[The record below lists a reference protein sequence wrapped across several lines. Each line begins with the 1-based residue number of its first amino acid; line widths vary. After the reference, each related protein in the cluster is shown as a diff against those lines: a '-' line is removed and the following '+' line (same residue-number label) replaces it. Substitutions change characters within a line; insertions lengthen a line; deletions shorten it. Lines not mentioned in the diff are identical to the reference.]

1 MKDITG
7 KIALVIGGGGGIG
20 LEIAKALAKE
30 GCKVALAD
38 YNEELLKKAENS
50 AGGNIKF
57 AWKACDITN
66 RAQVT
71 ELFKWLGEKVGPID
85 ILINCAGINVVNRKM
100 ANVDPKDFDRIMSVN
115 TTGAFNCIYEAVPV
129 MRNKKSGLII
139 NIVSIAGKHA
149 IALAGLPYV
158 VSKFATSA
166 MGKFIGME
174 ECENGINVT
183 NIYPGEAN
191 TPIIDKRPVPVSAE
205 KRAQML
211 QPEDIAECVVMV
223 ARLHPRAIVP
233 ELVIT
238 PKHMLYP

>member
-1 MKDITG
+1 MIDLTG

-20 LEIAKALAKE
+20 LEIAKALAVE
-30 GCKVALAD
+30 GCNVALAD
-38 YNEELLKKAENS
+38 YNEELLKNAEKT
-50 AGGNIKF
+50 AGGGVKF

-66 RAQVT
+66 RDQVA
-71 ELFKWLGEKVGPID
+71 ELYKWLGKEVGSID
-85 ILINCAGINVVNRKM
+85 ILVNCAGINVVNRMM

-115 TTGAFNCIYEAVPV
+115 TTGAFNCLYEAVPV
-129 MRNKKSGLII
+129 MREKKSGLII
-139 NIVSIAGKHA
+139 NIVSIAGRHT

-158 VSKFATSA
+158 ASKFATSA
-166 MGKFIGME
+166 MGKFIGLE
-174 ECENGINVT
+174 ERENGINVT

-223 ARLHPRAIVP
+223 AKLHPRAIVP

>member
-1 MKDITG
+1 MDDLKG
-7 KIALVIGGGGGIG
+7 KTALVIGGGGGIG
-20 LEIAKALAKE
+20 LEIAKTLARE

-38 YNEELLKKAENS
+38 YNEELLKNAEKS
-50 AGGNIKF
+50 AGESIKF
-57 AWKACDITN
+57 AWKTCDITN
-66 RAQVT
+66 RTQVA
-71 ELFKWLGEKVGPID
+71 ELFKWLGEKVGSID
-85 ILINCAGINVVNRKM
+85 ILVNSAGVNVVNRMM
-100 ANVDPKDFDRIMSVN
+100 ANVDPKDFDRIMSIN
-115 TTGAFNCIYEAVPV
+115 TTGAFNCMYAAVPE
-129 MRNKKSGLII
+129 MRKKKSGLII

-166 MGKFIGME
+166 MGKFIGIE

-183 NIYPGEAN
+183 NIYPGEVN

-211 QPEDIAECVVMV
+211 QPEDIAACVLMV
-223 ARLHPRAIVP
+223 AKLPQRAIVT

-238 PKHMLYP
+238 PKHMMYP

>member
-1 MKDITG
+1 MIDLTG
-7 KIALVIGGGGGIG
+7 KIALIIGGGGGIG
-20 LEIAKALAKE
+20 LEIAKALAGE

-38 YNEELLKKAENS
+38 YNEELLKKAEES
-50 AGGNIKF
+50 AGGKTKF
-57 AWKACDITN
+57 AWKTCDITN
-66 RAQVT
+66 RTQVA
-71 ELFKWLGEKVGPID
+71 ELFKWLGEEVGSID
-85 ILINCAGINVVNRKM
+85 ILVNCAGINVVNRMM
-100 ANVDPKDFDRIMSVN
+100 ANVEPKDFDRILSIN
-115 TTGAFNCIYEAVPV
+115 TTGAFNCIYEAIPE
-129 MRNKKSGLII
+129 MRKKKSGLII

-166 MGKFIGME
+166 MGKFIGIE

-223 ARLHPRAIVP
+223 AKLHPRAIVP

-238 PKHMLYP
+238 PKHMMYP

>member
-1 MKDITG
+1 MIDLTG
-7 KIALVIGGGGGIG
+7 KIVLVIGGGGGIG
-20 LEIAKALAKE
+20 LEIAKSLAIN

-38 YNEELLKKAENS
+38 YNEELLKNAEKT
-50 AGGNIKF
+50 AGGDVKF

-66 RAQVT
+66 RTQVA
-71 ELFKWLGEKVGPID
+71 ELFKWLGEEVGSID
-85 ILINCAGINVVNRKM
+85 ILVNCAGINVINRMM
-100 ANVDPKDFDRIMSVN
+100 ANVDPNDFDRIMSVN
-115 TTGAFNCIYEAVPV
+115 TTGAFNCIYEAIPV

-158 VSKFATSA
+158 VSKFATDA
-166 MGKFIGME
+166 MGRFIGIE
-174 ECENGINVT
+174 ERENGINVT
-183 NIYPGEAN
+183 NICPGEVN
-191 TPIIDKRPVPVSAE
+191 TPIIDKRPTPVSAE

-223 ARLHPRAIVP
+223 AKLHPRAIVP

>member
-1 MKDITG
+1 MTDLTG
-7 KIALVIGGGGGIG
+7 KIALVVGGGGGIG
-20 LEIAKALAKE
+20 LEIAKKLTQE

-38 YNEELLKKAENS
+38 YNEELLKNAENS
-50 AGGNIKF
+50 AGGNINF
-57 AWKACDITN
+57 AWKTCDITN
-66 RAQVT
+66 RTQVA
-71 ELFKWLGEKVGPID
+71 ELFEWLAKEVGSID
-85 ILINCAGINVVNRKM
+85 ILVNSAGINVVSRMM

-115 TTGAFNCIYEAVPV
+115 TTGAFNCLYYAVPV
-129 MRNKKSGLII
+129 MRKKKSGLII

-166 MGKFIGME
+166 MGKFIGIE

-211 QPEDIAECVVMV
+211 QPEDIAECVVMI
-223 ARLHPRAIVP
+223 AKLHPRAIVP

-238 PKHMLYP
+238 PKHMMYP

>member
-1 MKDITG
+1 MTDLTG
-7 KIALVIGGGGGIG
+7 KIALVVGGGGGIG
-20 LEIAKALAKE
+20 LEIAKKLTQE

-38 YNEELLKKAENS
+38 YNEELLKNAENS
-50 AGGNIKF
+50 AGGNINF
-57 AWKACDITN
+57 AWKTCDITN
-66 RAQVT
+66 RTQVA
-71 ELFKWLGEKVGPID
+71 ELFEWLAKEVGYID
-85 ILINCAGINVVNRKM
+85 ILVNSAGINVVSRMM

-115 TTGAFNCIYEAVPV
+115 TTGAFNCLYYAVPV
-129 MRNKKSGLII
+129 MRKKKSGLII

-166 MGKFIGME
+166 MGKFIGIE

-211 QPEDIAECVVMV
+211 QPEDIAECVVMI
-223 ARLHPRAIVP
+223 AKLHPRAIVP

-238 PKHMLYP
+238 PKHMMYP

>member
-1 MKDITG
+1 M
-7 KIALVIGGGGGIG
+7 
-20 LEIAKALAKE
+20 
-30 GCKVALAD
+30 
-38 YNEELLKKAENS
+38 LKKAENS
-50 AGGNIKF
+50 AGGGVKF

-66 RAQVT
+66 RTQVA
-71 ELFKWLGEKVGPID
+71 ELFKWLGEKVGSID
-85 ILINCAGINVVNRKM
+85 ILVNCAGINVVNRMM

-115 TTGAFNCIYEAVPV
+115 TTGAFNCLYEAVPV
-129 MRNKKSGLII
+129 MREKKSGLII
-139 NIVSIAGKHA
+139 NIVSIAGKTCDC
-149 IALAGLPYV
+149 IGWFALCCIEIRDKRNGQ
-158 VSKFATSA
+158 
-166 MGKFIGME
+166 FIGIE
-174 ECENGINVT
+174 ERENGINVT

-223 ARLHPRAIVP
+223 AKLHPRAIVP